1 MSAKFVTV
9 DRETPLLLPCDL
21 REWVRE
27 DDMVH
32 FIIEAVEGLPLH
44 EFRINYRGTGSDQ
57 YPPHTML
64 ALLIYCYC
72 NGVFSSR
79 RIEDA
84 THHHVAVR
92 YLTGDTHPDHD
103 TIAKFRRENLA
114 AVHACFVSVLEQA
127 REIGV
132 LKVGTVSVD
141 GTKIRANASLHK
153 SVTYGRAGELITQLG
168 QEVQALLKKAETAD
182 NSDADEGQQLPEEMA
197 RRESLQA
204 KLKEA
209 RERLEQRAQAR
220 ARAEEAEYLRKVAD
234 REKREGRGKGPPIK
248 APEDQPRP
256 DEQINLVDPDS
267 RIMRK
272 SYRHGYEQSYNAQA
286 VVDAD
291 GSLLVLHARV
301 VQAPVDNRE
310 LVANVRGIP
319 EPIGQ
324 PTAVLAD
331 SGYVSEDQVKQLEA
345 PPCMQV
351 YVSVGAEALQQRRAH
366 DFRGAHR
373 RSEQPIKARCEW
385 RRKMRDKLQT
395 KEGRAIYALRKQTVE
410 PVFGIIKQVMGFRQF
425 LLRGM
430 QKVHGE
436 WELVTLAY
444 NMKRFWNL
452 KAAMG

>member
-9 DRETPLLLPCDL
+9 DRQTPLLLPCDL
-21 REWVRE
+21 RDWVRPS
-27 DDMVH
+27 DMVH

-44 EFRINYRGTGSDQ
+44 EFRVNHRGTGSEQ

-64 ALLIYCYC
+64 ALLVYSYC

-84 THHHVAVR
+84 TYHHVGVR

-114 AVHACFVSVLEQA
+114 AVHACFVNVLEQA

-141 GTKIRANASLHK
+141 GTKMRASASKHK
-153 SVTYGRAGELITQLG
+153 NVMYGRAGELIEQLD
-168 QEVQALLKKAETAD
+168 QEVKALLAEAEKAD
-182 NSDADEGQQLPEEMA
+182 NADVDEGQQIPEQIA
-197 RRESLQA
+197 QRETLKA
-204 KLKEA
+204 KLKDA
-209 RERLEQRAQAR
+209 RERLEQRAKAR
-220 ARAEEAEYLRKVAD
+220 AQAEEAEYLRKVAA
-234 REKREGRGKGPPIK
+234 RKQREGSRKGKEIQPPTEQ
-248 APEDQPRP
+248 PEST
-256 DEQINLVDPDS
+256 EQINLVDEES
-267 RIMRK
+267 RLMRK
-272 SYRHGYEQSYNAQA
+272 SKRHGYEQSYNAQA

-291 GSLLVLHARV
+291 GSQLVLHARV
-301 VQAPVDNRE
+301 VQAATDNRE
-310 LVANVRGIP
+310 LVADVRGIP
-319 EPIGQ
+319 EQVGK

-331 SGYVSEDQVKQLEA
+331 SGYASEEQVAELERNRSV
-345 PPCMQV
+345 QV
-351 YVSVGAEALQQRRAH
+351 YVSVGAEAIQQRRLH
-366 DFRGAHR
+366 DFRPAHR
-373 RSEQPIKARCEW
+373 RSEQPIEPKCEW

-395 KEGRAIYALRKQTVE
+395 DEGRAIYARRKQTVE

-425 LLRGM
+425 LLRGL

-444 NMKRFWNL
+444 NMKRFRNL
-452 KAAMG
+452 KMAFA